1 MNWIKKNPAQFGL
14 VVVSVLLLAS
24 SYFLWASYSEF
35 PASVSGGK
43 DNAAPRK
50 DIPITETAEIDKAAQ
65 SITAPEFWAPEQKSR
80 LLAGILW
87 VSTPDGKLV
96 DPLGPGSR
104 PLLPPMENTWV
115 LKYGLDI
122 LNKVTA
128 DEDVD
133 RDGFSARVEWDGRD
147 GVSHLSE
154 TEPYGPVNG
163 PNGQPLPAD
172 MTDPTNPQDHP
183 EYYTRLKLEV
193 VKNIPFRLRLMSYD
207 INPRKPADIN
217 VQINT
222 LDVGNR
228 SLFIPLGED
237 IKGTKYKTEKF
248 EKKMIKGADGLDVDV
263 SELTIINKETGTVVV
278 LPYLK
283 VVDSPESFV
292 VIKYLWVPPNGQAV
306 PDMNKQKGQTFT
318 IPPNDKE
325 IYKVIDIR
333 PEEVDIQLPSG
344 QKYTLRVKK

>member
-24 SYFLWASYSEF
+24 SYFLWASYADF

-43 DNAAPRK
+43 DSPPPKR

-65 SITAPEFWAPEQKSR
+65 SITAPESWSPEQKSR

-104 PLLPPMENTWV
+104 PLRPPRENTGV

-122 LNKVTA
+122 LHTVTL

-133 RDGFSARVEWDGRD
+133 KDGFPARVEWDGAD
-147 GVSHLSE
+147 GISHLSE
-154 TEPYGPVNG
+154 TEPYGPVTG

-183 EYYTRLKLEV
+183 PYYTRLKLEKV
-193 VKNIPFRLRLMSYD
+193 QNIPFRLKFMSYD
-207 INPRKPADIN
+207 IDPRNPK
-217 VQINT
+217 NT
-222 LDVGNR
+222 TVAVNPLDVGNR
-228 SLFIPLGED
+228 TQFIPLGED
-237 IKGTKYKTEKF
+237 IKNTKYKTDKF
-248 EKKMIKGADGLDVDV
+248 EKKIKKSPEGLDIDV
-263 SELTIINKETGTVVV
+263 SELTVINKDTGTVVI
-278 LPYLK
+278 LPMGQ

-292 VIKYLWVPPNGQAV
+292 VIKYLWVPPSGQAV